1 MSFFVYGE
9 KIDVY
14 GDDPELKEFMS
25 LGLKF
30 IQSLV
35 SITSALPLYKLGI
48 HTKIYKTYVDT
59 LDKLQNMG
67 MCITSK

>member
-1 MSFFVYGE
+1 M
-9 KIDVY
+9 Y

-35 SITSALPLYKLGI
+35 GISSALPLYKLGI
-48 HTKIYKTYVDT
+48 HTKIYRTYVDT
-59 LDKLQNMG
+59 LDKLQNKG
-67 MCITSK
+67 MYTTSK